1 MVALRRRTAILA
13 ALCVIVVGY
22 FSYNYGRKFLEARAY
37 AESDEKAS
45 SIDSNLVSANNR
57 FAFQIFKEL
66 VEEDAGKNIFISPF
80 SISTALAMTY
90 NGAEGSTE
98 ESMSETLEYQ
108 DMPQEQINRGYLA
121 LLESLERVDREV
133 ALDIANSIW
142 IHDEFESNVH
152 DVFKNTL
159 SEYFLSGIYA
169 RPFDESRTVTEINDW
184 ISDKTNK
191 KIEEMIDK
199 IDPLTRMFLIN
210 AIYFKGDWVTPF
222 EKQATKK
229 RDFYLSDGSIVRPD
243 TMSVEGDFMYY
254 SVENFSAVR
263 LPYGRDKIAMYVFLP
278 NKGINVDDFIDTL
291 NQSSFEK
298 HIDKLELRSYLP
310 VRLPKFRLEYGVK
323 RLNDALT
330 EMGMGVAFDVHQAD
344 FSDMASLDEG
354 SLYIDYVDHKA
365 FIDVNEEGTE
375 AAAAT
380 VVTVAVESGP
390 AWTFYVD
397 RPFFFV
403 IRDDRSKTIL
413 FMGKIENPLDTVSP

>member
-1 MVALRRRTAILA
+1 MVALRRRTVILA
-13 ALCVIVVGY
+13 AFCVIVIGY
-22 FSYNYGRKFLEARAY
+22 FSYSYVSKFLEARAY
-37 AESDEKAS
+37 AESDEIAS
-45 SIDSNLVSANNR
+45 SIDSDLVAANNR

-98 ESMSETLEYQ
+98 EAMSETLEYQ
-108 DMPQEQINRGYLA
+108 DMPQEQLNTEFLI
-121 LLESLERVDREV
+121 LLESLEKVDRAV

-152 DVFKNTL
+152 EVFKNTL

-199 IDPLTRMFLIN
+199 IDSNTLMFLIN
-210 AIYFKGDWVTPF
+210 AIYFKGEWVTKF
-222 EKQATKK
+222 EKANTEK
-229 RDFYLSDGSIVRPD
+229 RGFILSDGSIVRVD
-243 TMSVEGDFMYY
+243 TMSVEGDFMYN

-263 LPYGRDKIAMYVFLP
+263 LPYGRDKIAMYILLP
-278 NKGINVDDFIDTL
+278 DEGVHVDRFIDRL
-291 NQSSFEK
+291 NQSFFKEILSRL
-298 HIDKLELRSYLP
+298 KLREDLE
-310 VRLPKFRLEYGVK
+310 VRLPKFKVEYGIK
-323 RLNDALT
+323 RLNNVLT
-330 EMGMGVAFDVHQAD
+330 EMGMGVAFDAHEAD
-344 FSDMASLDEG
+344 FSGMASLG
-354 SLYIDYVDHKA
+354 NLWIDFVDHKA
-365 FIDVNEEGTE
+365 VIDVNEEGTE
-375 AAAAT
+375 AAAVT
-380 VVTVAVESGP
+380 VVAPTYSFNRG
-390 AWTFYVD
+390 FYVN

-413 FMGKIENPLDTVSP
+413 FMGKIENPLVTVSP

>member
-1 MVALRRRTAILA
+1 MVALRRRTVILA
-13 ALCVIVVGY
+13 AFCVVVIGY
-22 FSYNYGRKFLEARAY
+22 FSYSYVSKFLEARAY
-37 AESDEKAS
+37 AESDDIS
-45 SIDSNLVSANNR
+45 SSVDSHLVAANNR
-57 FAFQIFKEL
+57 FAFHLFKEL
-66 VEEDAGKNIFISPF
+66 VMEDAGKNIFISPF

-98 ESMSETLEYQ
+98 DAMSATLEYQ
-108 DMPQEQINRGYLA
+108 DMPQVQVNTEYLI

-152 DVFKNTL
+152 DDFKNTL

-169 RPFDESRTVTEINDW
+169 RPFDEFRTVAEINDW

-191 KIEEMIDK
+191 KIEEMIDR
-199 IDPLTRMFLIN
+199 IDPLTRMILIN

-222 EKQATKK
+222 EIKATKM

-243 TMSVEGDFMYY
+243 TMSVSGDFMYY
-254 SVENFSAVR
+254 SGNNFDAAR
-263 LPYGRDKIAMYVFLP
+263 LPYGRDKIAMYILLP
-278 NKGINVDDFIDTL
+278 AEGMKVDSLIDSL
-291 NQSSFEK
+291 NQPSFETF
-298 HIDKLELRSYLP
+298 ISEMKLARELP
-310 VRLPKFRLEYGVK
+310 VRLPKFRVEYGVK
-323 RLNDALT
+323 RLNDVLT
-330 EMGMGVAFDVHQAD
+330 EMGMGIAFDKYQAD

-354 SLYIDYVDHKA
+354 NLYIDYVDHKA

-380 VVTVAVESGP
+380 AVGIAVSSGP
-390 AWTFYVD
+390 AWTFYVE

>member
-108 DMPQEQINRGYLA
+108 DMPQEQINSGYLA
-121 LLESLERVDREV
+121 LLESLERADREV

-142 IHDEFESNVH
+142 IHDEFESNVYN
-152 DVFKNTL
+152 DFKNTL
-159 SEYFLSGIYA
+159 SEYYLSGIYP
-169 RPFDESRTVTEINDW
+169 RPFDDPRTIVEINDW

-191 KIEEMIDK
+191 KIEEMIDS
-199 IDPLTRMFLIN
+199 IDPDTRMFLIN

-222 EKQATKK
+222 ENKATKK
-229 RDFYLSDGSIVRPD
+229 RDFYLSDGSVVRPD
-243 TMSVEGDFMYY
+243 TMSVDGDFMYY
-254 SVENFSAVR
+254 SGEDFSAAR
-263 LPYGRDKIAMYVFLP
+263 LPYGRDKIAMYIFLP
-278 NKGINVDDFIDTL
+278 DEGIKVDSFIDTL
-291 NQSSFEK
+291 SQSSFEEF
-298 HIDKLELRSYLP
+298 IDELKLTRGLN
-310 VRLPKFRLEYGVK
+310 VRLPKFRVEYGVK

-330 EMGMGVAFDVHQAD
+330 EMGMGVAFHVHQAD
-344 FSDMASLDEG
+344 FSGMASLDEG
-354 SLYIDYVDHKA
+354 NLYIDYVDHKA

-413 FMGKIENPLDTVSP
+413 FMGKIENPLDTAS